1 MRNAKYNRLKGRRC
15 MEAAICTRCQS
26 TNPLFT
32 KFCLICGLEITPQM
46 KRTLSPAGNK
56 QAVTKSIESTK
67 EEQPKEMMVEVDV
80 QEPVVE
86 TSTPQKE
93 PSLWTRLL
101 GRS

>member
-1 MRNAKYNRLKGRRC
+1 

-46 KRTLSPAGNK
+46 RRTLSPAGNK
-56 QAVTKSIESTK
+56 QAVTKLTDPAK
-67 EEQPKEMMVEVDV
+67 EEPKEMMVEVAV
-80 QEPVVE
+80 AEPAVE
-86 TSTPQKE
+86 ASTPQKE
-93 PSLWTRLL
+93 PSIWTRLL